1 MIVKV
6 PTSIGDLIDRLSIL
20 EIKKERITD
29 LDKVKYINI
38 ELDALKLIIKEEN
51 IDIKRIKNL
60 YEEISNINLKLW
72 KIEDNIR
79 ECERNKDFG
88 NKFIQLARSIYKNND
103 LRANVKKQINK
114 EFGSKIMEVKSY
126 KEY

>member
-1 MIVKV
+1 MIINMPISLGELVDK
-6 PTSIGDLIDRLSIL
+6 ISIL
-20 EIKKERITD
+20 
-29 LDKVKYINI
+29 L
-38 ELDALKLIIKEEN
+38 IKEKN
-51 IDIKRIKNL
+51 ISDNKKLALIQKELSLLKDTLKKTIKDDKIDFYIKRL
-60 YEEISNINLKLW
+60 FEINTKLW
-72 KIEDNIR
+72 RIEDDIR

>member
-1 MIVKV
+1 MIIKA

-20 EIKKERITD
+20 EIKKERIHD
-29 LDKVKYINI
+29 LNKI
-38 ELDALKLIIKEEN
+38 EYVNTELKSLQVLLNEEN
-51 IDIKRIKNL
+51 INLKKINNL
-60 YEEISNINLKLW
+60 YEEISNINSKLW
-72 KIEDNIR
+72 EIEDDIR

-88 NKFIQLARSIYKNND
+88 DNFIKLARSVYINND
-103 LRANVKKQINK
+103 IRAKIKSKINK

>member
-1 MIVKV
+1 MIIKA

-20 EIKKERITD
+20 EIKKERIHD
-29 LDKVKYINI
+29 LNKIEYINT
-38 ELDALKLIIKEEN
+38 ELKSLQVLLNEEN
-51 IDIKRIKNL
+51 INLKKINNL
-60 YEEISNINLKLW
+60 YEEISNINSKLW
-72 KIEDNIR
+72 EIEDDIR

-88 NKFIQLARSIYKNND
+88 DNFIKLARSVYINND
-103 LRANVKKQINK
+103 IRAKIKSKINK

>member
-1 MIVKV
+1 MIIKA

-20 EIKKERITD
+20 EIKKERINN
-29 LDKVKYINI
+29 LDKIKYVNV
-38 ELDALKLIIKEEN
+38 ELKSLQTILNEEN
-51 IDIKRIKNL
+51 IDLKKIKNL
-60 YEEISNINLKLW
+60 YTEISNINSKLW
-72 KIEDNIR
+72 QIEDRIR

-88 NKFIQLARSIYKNND
+88 DNFIELARSVYINND
-103 LRANVKKQINK
+103 IRAKIKSKINK

>member
-1 MIVKV
+1 MIIKA

-20 EIKKERITD
+20 EIKKERIHD
-29 LDKVKYINI
+29 LDKIKYVNV
-38 ELDALKLIIKEEN
+38 ELKSLQTILNEEN
-51 IDIKRIKNL
+51 IDLKKIKNL
-60 YEEISNINLKLW
+60 YTEISNINSKLW
-72 KIEDNIR
+72 QIEDRIR

-88 NKFIQLARSIYKNND
+88 DNFIELARSVYINND
-103 LRANVKKQINK
+103 IRAKIKSKINK

>member
-72 KIEDNIR
+72 KIEDDIR